1 MYTMRK
7 LVYMILLVTFST
19 TCDLSTGGG
28 LDRPPEGPKILRVEV
43 SPEYITVGDTVTV
56 RCVIEEKTDINY
68 IYYWF
73 VKPPSNPYNASTPS
87 NVFELTPSSKGEY
100 SITIRVMG
108 LNPNTLETITTI
120 NFHVHE

>member
-1 MYTMRK
+1 MRK

-56 RCVIEEKTDINY
+56 RCIIEDSLNLSY
-68 IYYWF
+68 DYSWR
-73 VKPPSNPYNASTPS
+73 VAPPSGSFSSFVTKTSYADFTPQMPGKYDVQVRVERYNPQIIPS
-87 NVFELTPSSKGEY
+87 IF
-100 SITIRVMG
+100 SIV
-108 LNPNTLETITTI
+108 LYVNE
-120 NFHVHE
+120 